1 VNHSHGH
8 DHEYDFE
15 ASPGLPEPLPAR
27 EKILWQGAPQWRAMA
42 WHVFH
47 VRKIALYFGLMW
59 LWQAAYLWERGS
71 ELTDMVQALS
81 ISASLA
87 VMGLGLLLGSAWM
100 SARNALYTITDRR
113 VVMRYGIALT
123 LTYNLPFARI
133 DAADVR
139 LWNTQGVGDISLQL
153 NRSDRIGW
161 VHLWPHNR
169 PWHMKHPQPSLRC
182 VANASEAGRVLA
194 QAWTEV
200 RASTL
205 AVSSPVPAQPAA
217 HARNAQTQW
226 A

>member
-1 VNHSHGH
+1 MQS
-8 DHEYDFE
+8 
-15 ASPGLPEPLPAR
+15 
-27 EKILWQGAPQWRAMA
+27 
-42 WHVFH
+42 
-47 VRKIALYFGLMW
+47 
-59 LWQAAYLWERGS
+59 
-71 ELTDMVQALS
+71 LS

-123 LTYNLPFARI
+123 LTYNLPYARI

-139 LWNTQGVGDISLQL
+139 LWNDQGVGDISLQL

-182 VANASEAGRVLA
+182 VPQASEAGRVLA
-194 QAWTEV
+194 QAWSV
-200 RASTL
+200 LRD
-205 AVSSPVPAQPAA
+205 SPMTAPATDRTPA
-217 HARNAQTQW
+217 HHNAPGVQTQW

>member
-1 VNHSHGH
+1 MKAT
-8 DHEYDFE
+8 HEHEWE
-15 ASPGLPEPLPAR
+15 AAPGLPSALPAGER
-27 EKILWQGAPQWRAMA
+27 VVWQGAPDWKRLAIHA
-42 WHVFH
+42 FH

-59 LWQAAYLWERGS
+59 LWQAAYLWERGG

-139 LWNTQGVGDISLQL
+139 LWNIQGVGDISLQL

-194 QAWTEV
+194 QAWTAV

-217 HARNAQTQW
+217 HARNAQTHW

>member
-1 VNHSHGH
+1 
-8 DHEYDFE
+8 
-15 ASPGLPEPLPAR
+15 
-27 EKILWQGAPQWRAMA
+27 
-42 WHVFH
+42 
-47 VRKIALYFGLMW
+47 
-59 LWQAAYLWERGS
+59 
-71 ELTDMVQALS
+71 MVQALS
-81 ISASLA
+81 ISAALA

-182 VANASEAGRVLA
+182 VAQASEAGRVLA
-194 QAWTEV
+194 QAWSAV
-200 RASTL
+200 RATPL
-205 AVSSPVPAQPAA
+205 TPSSATPNTPTSSALGPGSGT
-217 HARNAQTQW
+217 QTQW